1 MNREEL
7 MTLLPHRDGMLLL
20 DQLDKE
26 GEMAHGQYHVRGD
39 EWFLQGHFPDAPV
52 VPGVIL
58 CEILAQSAGILMKE
72 ALTEDT
78 IPMYTSMKN
87 VRFRAPVLPGD
98 TFETPSASR
107 LSSPSASRRK
117 RYVFKDPDRQPGRDR
132 RPDHPGLQGDGHRHR
147 CHLLPGG

>member
-1 MNREEL
+1 
-7 MTLLPHRDGMLLL
+7 
-20 DQLDKE
+20 
-26 GEMAHGQYHVRGD
+26 MAHGQYHVRGD

-78 IPMYTSMKN
+78 IPMYTSLKN

-98 TFETPSASR
+98 TFETKCRITRAKHPFYFAEGEG
-107 LSSPSASRRK
+107 
-117 RYVFKDPDRQPGRDR
+117 YV
-132 RPDHPGLQGDGHRHR
+132 GDTLCVKAEFSFGITEKAICFQRS
-147 CHLLPGG
+147 

>member
-78 IPMYTSMKN
+78 IPMYTSLKN

-98 TFETPSASR
+98 TFETKCRITRTKHPFYFAEGEG
-107 LSSPSASRRK
+107 
-117 RYVFKDPDRQPGRDR
+117 YV
-132 RPDHPGLQGDGHRHR
+132 GDTLCVKAEFSFGITEKAICFQRS
-147 CHLLPGG
+147 

>member
-20 DQLDKE
+20 NQLDKE

-98 TFETPSASR
+98 TFETKCRITRPSTPFI
-107 LSSPSASRRK
+107 SPRGRATWGH
-117 RYVFKDPDRQPGRDR
+117 PLRQG
-132 RPDHPGLQGDGHRHR
+132 
-147 CHLLPGG
+147 